1 MNETTKRKPTMFE
14 AQFTVW
20 VIVAIIAIGMVL
32 QLRVEFLMVIAS
44 IVALLMSFRLG
55 YKWSD
60 MEQAIGKRIGNLTS
74 TILIMWVIGCF
85 LSSTFP

>member
-44 IVALLMSFRLG
+44 IVALLMSFRL
-55 YKWSD
+55 
-60 MEQAIGKRIGNLTS
+60 E
-74 TILIMWVIGCF
+74 
-85 LSSTFP
+85 